1 MCESSLT
8 AYSRW
13 LLLDGISDRDREI
26 SEARNDLAAAMIAS
40 ADFHEDAKRNGIRQ
54 PMMFTRGGEQHS
66 YNVIC
71 MPGDQLFA
79 GDIID
84 AFGQKW
90 IVMEA
95 RADNTTHKTGIMYQC
110 NYHVKFQSFTP
121 DIIERCGYLDVSGY
135 SSSFNSD
142 TQLQKSEDQLAIY
155 LPYDC
160 ETMKIFVD
168 KRLPSHIGYQANGE
182 RIMFTF
188 KVTGVTP
195 LAESF
200 NCGDHLLMI
209 KAVRDLY
216 APDRDNMELMLCDY
230 IDPKVINP
238 SEPERPDGSSGN
250 VLYCSIRGKKEVRI
264 GTSRTYSAEFYKAD
278 GVTVDETINP
288 VWLVQDG
295 SGSET
300 IKSPTV
306 KLAMPDDDSAIG
318 AIVRLV
324 LRDDAGRYEPCVMDV
339 EVVGY
344 G

>member
-1 MCESSLT
+1 MNNTSLT

-13 LLLDGISDRDREI
+13 MLMDGISDRDREVNG
-26 SEARNDLAAAMIAS
+26 ARNDLASAMIAS
-40 ADFHEDAKRNGIRQ
+40 ADFHEDVKRNGRQ
-54 PMMFTRGGEQHS
+54 QSMMFTRGGEQHS

-95 RADNTTHKTGIMYQC
+95 RADDTTHKTGVMYQC
-110 NYHVKFQSFTP
+110 NYHVKFQNFTP
-121 DIIERCGYLDVSGY
+121 DVVERWGFLDVSGY

-168 KRLPSHIGYQANGE
+168 KRIPSHIGYEANGQ

-188 KVTGVTP
+188 KVTGVSP
-195 LAESF
+195 IAESF

-216 APDRDNMELMLCDY
+216 APDRDNIDLMICDY
-230 IDPKVINP
+230 IDPEVVAP
-238 SEPERPDGSSGN
+238 TEPVDPKK
-250 VLYCSIRGKKEVRI
+250 LYCSIKGKKEVRI
-264 GTSRTYSAEFYKAD
+264 GTARTYSAEFYKDD
-278 GVTVDETINP
+278 GVTVDDSIDP

-295 SGSET
+295 SGGET
-300 IKSPTV
+300 IVSPTV
-306 KLAMPDDDSAIG
+306 KLAMPDDESAIG
-318 AIVRLV
+318 AVVRLT
-324 LRDDAGRYEPCVMDV
+324 LRDAAGRYEPCVMDV